1 MIMIFL
7 LRVLGCSHHVD
18 DVYKHPTPGEG
29 GHDQDEVYDD
39 EAVVDAQST
48 DLLSLFRVFM
58 I

>member
-7 LRVLGCSHHVD
+7 LRVLDVD

-29 GHDQDEVYDD
+29 GHDQDGVYDD